1 MAARSRASVT
11 PRGRAGRRRDPAHTG
26 EAVARA
32 ARERSEQERETPRRN
47 ATGAHVPA
55 RAIRR
60 AAARWVQDLLAVRS
74 AFGALVMAAVAS
86 LVAGLILASIT
97 GTLEKLPGLL
107 LLVPAAIAVKGNI
120 FGALRTRL
128 RTPIHAATFRSG
140 GRDSVMMQNAIASVG
155 LSLVLGVVLAVMA
168 KGTALAF
175 NVSPTMSLADFV
187 VISALGCLLAAFVVL
202 AITLATTAGA
212 VRFGW
217 DLDNVVA
224 PMVTVAGDVVTLPS
238 LVVAAELA
246 GVDVLTPS
254 IAWALTAM
262 AVVSVLWGL
271 RSRLDELRAIMRE
284 SLPVLT
290 VAGLLDLVA
299 GITVEKR
306 IDDFLEFPVLLVL
319 LPGYLATAGALG
331 GVLSSRLSTKLH
343 LGLARPSALPS
354 GAARVDLAT
363 TFALAIPVFVLLG
376 LVASIAGG
384 LSGHAGPSLGGLVGV
399 ALLGGLLATVLVVI
413 VAYYGTLAAVRFG
426 VDPDTYGIPMVTS
439 SLDLVG
445 AFTLIV
451 AVVVVGVA

>member
-1 MAARSRASVT
+1 MAAR
-11 PRGRAGRRRDPAHTG
+11 GRIPTTLRRT
-26 EAVARA
+26 
-32 ARERSEQERETPRRN
+32 
-47 ATGAHVPA
+47 
-55 RAIRR
+55 
-60 AAARWVQDLLAVRS
+60 AARWARDLLAVRS

-97 GTLEKLPGLL
+97 DTLEALPGLL

-120 FGALRTRL
+120 FGAVGSRL
-128 RTPIHAATFRSG
+128 GTAIHAGTFRSG
-140 GRDSVMMQNAIASVG
+140 GRDSVMMQNAVASVG
-155 LSLVLGVVLAVMA
+155 LSLILGVALAVMA
-168 KGTALAF
+168 KGAAVAF
-175 NVSPTMSLADFV
+175 NVSPTMGMADFV
-187 VISALGCLLAAFVVL
+187 VISAMGCLLAAFVVL

-212 VRFGW
+212 VRYGW

-254 IAWALTAM
+254 IAWTLIAM
-262 AVVSVLWGL
+262 AAASALWGL
-271 RSRLDELRAIMRE
+271 RSRLEEFRAIMRE

-384 LSGHAGPSLGGLVGV
+384 LTGHSGPSLAELLGV
-399 ALLGGLLATVLVVI
+399 AVLGGLLATVLVVV

>member
-1 MAARSRASVT
+1 MGLCAAGRVLSKETRGIAPKMPRTEHTFSMAARSRTLVT
-11 PRGRAGRRRDPAHTG
+11 LRR
-26 EAVARA
+26 AVARW
-32 ARERSEQERETPRRN
+32 AR
-47 ATGAHVPA
+47 
-55 RAIRR
+55 
-60 AAARWVQDLLAVRS
+60 DLLAVRS

-86 LVAGLILASIT
+86 LVAGLILAAIT
-97 GTLEKLPGLL
+97 DTLEELPGLL

-120 FGALRTRL
+120 FGALGSRL
-128 RTPIHAATFRSG
+128 GTAIHAGTFRSG
-140 GRDSVMMQNAIASVG
+140 GRDSVMMQNAIASIG
-155 LSLVLGVVLAVMA
+155 LSLVLGVALAVMA
-168 KGTALAF
+168 KGAALAF

-246 GVDVLTPS
+246 GVDILTPS
-254 IAWALTAM
+254 VAWGLAVL

-271 RSRLDELRAIMRE
+271 RSRMEDLRAIVRE

-319 LPGYLATAGALG
+319 LPGYLSTAGALG

-343 LGLARPSALPS
+343 LGLARPAALPS

-363 TFALAIPVFVLLG
+363 TFALAIPVFALLG
-376 LVASIAGG
+376 LVASAAGG
-384 LSGHAGPSLGGLVGV
+384 LTGHAGPTMAELVGV
-399 ALLGGLLATVLVVI
+399 AVFGGLLATVLVVV

>member
-1 MAARSRASVT
+1 MAARSRAPVT
-11 PRGRAGRRRDPAHTG
+11 L
-26 EAVARA
+26 
-32 ARERSEQERETPRRN
+32 
-47 ATGAHVPA
+47 
-55 RAIRR
+55 RR
-60 AAARWVQDLLAVRS
+60 AAARWARDLLAVRS

-86 LVAGLILASIT
+86 LVAGLILAAIT
-97 GTLEKLPGLL
+97 DTLEKLPGLL

-120 FGALRTRL
+120 FGALGSRL
-128 RTPIHAATFRSG
+128 GTAIHAGTYRSG

-187 VISALGCLLAAFVVL
+187 VISAMGCLLAAFVVL

-212 VRFGW
+212 VRYGW

-254 IAWALTAM
+254 IAWTLTAM
-262 AVVSVLWGL
+262 AAASVLWGL
-271 RSRLDELRAIMRE
+271 RNRLEELRTIMRE

-384 LSGHAGPSLGGLVGV
+384 LTGHAGPSLAELLGV
-399 ALLGGLLATVLVVI
+399 VVLGGLLATVLIVA

>member
-1 MAARSRASVT
+1 MAAR
-11 PRGRAGRRRDPAHTG
+11 GRTRFAL
-26 EAVARA
+26 
-32 ARERSEQERETPRRN
+32 
-47 ATGAHVPA
+47 
-55 RAIRR
+55 RR
-60 AAARWVQDLLAVRS
+60 AAAHWARDLLAVRS

-97 GTLEKLPGLL
+97 DTLEELPGLL

-120 FGALRTRL
+120 FGALGSRL
-128 RTPIHAATFRSG
+128 GTATHAGTFRPSG
-140 GRDSVMMQNAIASVG
+140 GRDSVMMQNALASVG
-155 LSLVLGVVLAVMA
+155 LSLVLGVALAVMA
-168 KGTALAF
+168 KGVALAF

-187 VISALGCLLAAFVVL
+187 VISALGCLIAAFVVL
-202 AITLATTAGA
+202 AFTLATTAGA

-224 PMVTVAGDVVTLPS
+224 PMVTVAGDIVTLPS

-246 GVDVLTPS
+246 GVAVLTPS
-254 IAWALTAM
+254 VAWTLAVM
-262 AVVSVLWGL
+262 AVASGVWGL
-271 RSRLDELRAIMRE
+271 RSRLETVRAIMRE
-284 SLPVLT
+284 SIPVLV

-319 LPGYLATAGALG
+319 LPGFLSTAGALG

-343 LGLARPSALPS
+343 LGLARPAALPS

-363 TFALAIPVFVLLG
+363 TFAMSIPVFALLG
-376 LVASIAGG
+376 LMASVAGG
-384 LSGHAGPSLGGLVGV
+384 LTGHAGPSLAELVGV
-399 ALLGGLLATVLVVI
+399 AMLGGLLATVLVVV

-426 VDPDTYGIPMVTS
+426 MDPDTYGIPMVTS

-451 AVVVVGVA
+451 AVVLVGVA

>member
-1 MAARSRASVT
+1 MRKFAPKFSPREHTCFMAARSRAPIT
-11 PRGRAGRRRDPAHTG
+11 L
-26 EAVARA
+26 
-32 ARERSEQERETPRRN
+32 
-47 ATGAHVPA
+47 
-55 RAIRR
+55 RR
-60 AAARWVQDLLAVRS
+60 AAARWARDLLAVRS

-86 LVAGLILASIT
+86 LVAGLILAAIT
-97 GTLEKLPGLL
+97 GTLERLPGLL

-120 FGALRTRL
+120 FGALGSRL
-128 RTPIHAATFRSG
+128 GTAIHAGTFRSG
-140 GRDSVMMQNAIASVG
+140 GRDSPMMQNAIASVG

-254 IAWALTAM
+254 IAWTLTAM
-262 AVVSVLWGL
+262 AAVTVLWGL
-271 RSRLDELRAIMRE
+271 RSRLGELRTIMRE

-363 TFALAIPVFVLLG
+363 TFALAIPVFALLG

-426 VDPDTYGIPMVTS
+426 ADPDTYGIPMVTS

-445 AFTLIV
+445 AFTMIV

>member
-1 MAARSRASVT
+1 
-11 PRGRAGRRRDPAHTG
+11 
-26 EAVARA
+26 
-32 ARERSEQERETPRRN
+32 
-47 ATGAHVPA
+47 
-55 RAIRR
+55 
-60 AAARWVQDLLAVRS
+60 
-74 AFGALVMAAVAS
+74 MAAVAS

-97 GTLEKLPGLL
+97 DTLEELPGLL

-120 FGALRTRL
+120 FGALGSRL
-128 RTPIHAATFRSG
+128 GTAIHAGTFRPSR
-140 GRDSVMMQNAIASVG
+140 GRDSVMAQNAAASVA
-155 LSLVLGVVLAVMA
+155 LSLALGVVLAVMA
-168 KGTALAF
+168 KGAALAF

-187 VISALGCLLAAFVVL
+187 VISALGCLIAAFVVL
-202 AITLATTAGA
+202 AITLGTTAGA

-246 GVDVLTPS
+246 GLDVITPS
-254 IAWALTAM
+254 VAWALA
-262 AVVSVLWGL
+262 ALAAVSVVWGL
-271 RSRLDELRAIMRE
+271 RSRLAELRRIMRE
-284 SLPVLT
+284 SIPVL
-290 VAGLLDLVA
+290 VAAGLLDLVA

-306 IDDFLEFPVLLVL
+306 IDDFLAYPVLLVL
-319 LPGYLATAGALG
+319 LPGYLSTAGALG

-343 LGLARPSALPS
+343 LGLARPSAVPS
-354 GAARVDLAT
+354 GEARVDLAT
-363 TFALAIPVFVLLG
+363 TFALSIPVFALLG

-384 LSGHAGPSLGGLVGV
+384 LTGHAGPSLADLV
-399 ALLGGLLATVLVVI
+399 ALAVLGGLLATVLIVA

-451 AVVVVGVA
+451 AVVAVGVA

>member
-1 MAARSRASVT
+1 M
-11 PRGRAGRRRDPAHTG
+11 
-26 EAVARA
+26 
-32 ARERSEQERETPRRN
+32 
-47 ATGAHVPA
+47 
-55 RAIRR
+55 R
-60 AAARWVQDLLAVRS
+60 AAARWARDLRAVRS
-74 AFGALVMAAVAS
+74 AFGALVMAAIAS

-97 GTLEKLPGLL
+97 DTLEELPGLL

-120 FGALRTRL
+120 FGALGSRL
-128 RTPIHAATFRSG
+128 GTAIHAGTFGLSR
-140 GRDSVMMQNAIASVG
+140 GRDSMIVQNAAASVA
-155 LSLVLGVVLAVMA
+155 LSLALGVVLAIMA
-168 KGTALAF
+168 KGTAIAF

-187 VISALGCLLAAFVVL
+187 VISALGCLIAAFVVL

-246 GVDVLTPS
+246 GFEILTPS
-254 IAWALTAM
+254 IAWALAVL

-271 RSRLDELRAIMRE
+271 RSRLPDLRTIMRE
-284 SLPVLT
+284 SIPVL
-290 VAGLLDLVA
+290 VAAGLLDLVA

-306 IDDFLEFPVLLVL
+306 IDDFLTYPVLLVL
-319 LPGYLATAGALG
+319 LPGYLSTAGALG

-343 LGLARPSALPS
+343 LGLARPSAVPS
-354 GAARVDLAT
+354 GEARVDLAT
-363 TFALAIPVFVLLG
+363 TFALSIPVFALLG
-376 LVASIAGG
+376 LVASTAGG
-384 LSGHAGPSLGGLVGV
+384 LTGHAGPSLADLV
-399 ALLGGLLATVLVVI
+399 ALAVLGGLMATVLIVV

-445 AFTLIV
+445 AFTLIIAVV
-451 AVVVVGVA
+451 AVGLA

>member
-1 MAARSRASVT
+1 MAARSRTLVT
-11 PRGRAGRRRDPAHTG
+11 LRR
-26 EAVARA
+26 AVARW
-32 ARERSEQERETPRRN
+32 AR
-47 ATGAHVPA
+47 
-55 RAIRR
+55 
-60 AAARWVQDLLAVRS
+60 DLLAVRS

-86 LVAGLILASIT
+86 LVAGLILAAIT
-97 GTLEKLPGLL
+97 DTLEELPGLL

-120 FGALRTRL
+120 FGALGSRL
-128 RTPIHAATFRSG
+128 GTAIHAGTFRSG

-155 LSLVLGVVLAVMA
+155 LSLVLGVALAVMA
-168 KGTALAF
+168 KGAALAF

-246 GVDVLTPS
+246 GVDIITPS
-254 IAWALTAM
+254 VAWAL
-262 AVVSVLWGL
+262 AVLAVASALWGL
-271 RSRLDELRAIMRE
+271 RSRMEDLRAITSE
-284 SLPVLT
+284 SLPVLA

-319 LPGYLATAGALG
+319 LPGYLSTAGALG

-343 LGLARPSALPS
+343 LGLVRPGALPS

-363 TFALAIPVFVLLG
+363 TFALAIPVFALLG
-376 LVASIAGG
+376 LVASAAGG
-384 LSGHAGPSLGGLVGV
+384 LTGHAGPTLAELVGV
-399 ALLGGLLATVLVVI
+399 AVFGGVLATVLVVV

>member
-1 MAARSRASVT
+1 MAAR
-11 PRGRAGRRRDPAHTG
+11 GHTQI
-26 EAVARA
+26 AL
-32 ARERSEQERETPRRN
+32 
-47 ATGAHVPA
+47 
-55 RAIRR
+55 RR
-60 AAARWVQDLLAVRS
+60 AAARWARDLLAVRS

-86 LVAGLILASIT
+86 LVAGLILAAIT
-97 GTLEKLPGLL
+97 DTLEELPGLL

-120 FGALRTRL
+120 FGALGSRL
-128 RTPIHAATFRSG
+128 GTAIHAGTFRLSG
-140 GRDSVMMQNAIASVG
+140 GRNSVMMQNALASVG
-155 LSLVLGVVLAVMA
+155 LSLVLGVALAVMA
-168 KGTALAF
+168 KGAALAF

-187 VISALGCLLAAFVVL
+187 VISALGCLIAAFVVL

-246 GVDVLTPS
+246 GVAVLTPS
-254 IAWALTAM
+254 VAGTLAVM
-262 AVVSVLWGL
+262 AAASVVWGL
-271 RSRLDELRAIMRE
+271 RSRLEVVRAIMRE
-284 SLPVLT
+284 SIPVLI

-319 LPGYLATAGALG
+319 LPGFLSTAGALG

-343 LGLARPSALPS
+343 LGLVRPAALPS

-363 TFALAIPVFVLLG
+363 TFALAIPVFALLG
-376 LVASIAGG
+376 LVASTAGG
-384 LSGHAGPSLGGLVGV
+384 LTGHAGPSLADLVGV
-399 ALLGGLLATVLVVI
+399 AVLGGLLATVLVVVI
-413 VAYYGTLAAVRFG
+413 AYYGTLAAVRFG

-445 AFTLIV
+445 AFTLIL
-451 AVVVVGVA
+451 AVVLVGVA

>member
-1 MAARSRASVT
+1 MAARGRMGQALL
-11 PRGRAGRRRDPAHTG
+11 RAGSRW
-26 EAVARA
+26 AR
-32 ARERSEQERETPRRN
+32 
-47 ATGAHVPA
+47 
-55 RAIRR
+55 
-60 AAARWVQDLLAVRS
+60 DLLAVRS
-74 AFGALVMAAVAS
+74 AFAALVTAAVAS

-97 GTLEKLPGLL
+97 DMLEELPGLL

-120 FGALRTRL
+120 FGALGSRL
-128 RTPIHAATFRSG
+128 GTAIHAGTFRLS
-140 GRDSVMMQNAIASVG
+140 RRADSVMAQNAAASVA
-155 LSLVLGVVLAVMA
+155 LSLGLGVVLAVMA
-168 KGTALAF
+168 KGVALAF

-187 VISALGCLLAAFVVL
+187 VISALGCLIAAFVVL

-246 GVDVLTPS
+246 GFEILTPS
-254 IAWALTAM
+254 IAWAL
-262 AVVSVLWGL
+262 AVSAALSAVWGL
-271 RSRLDELRAIMRE
+271 RSRLAELRTIMRE
-284 SLPVLT
+284 SIPVL
-290 VAGLLDLVA
+290 VAAGLLDLVA

-306 IDDFLEFPVLLVL
+306 IDDFVAFPVLLVL

-343 LGLARPSALPS
+343 LGLARPSAVPS
-354 GAARVDLAT
+354 GEARVDLAT
-363 TFALAIPVFVLLG
+363 TFALSIPVFGLLG
-376 LVASIAGG
+376 LVSSIAAG
-384 LSGHAGPSLGGLVGV
+384 LAGHAGPALSELVAV
-399 ALLGGLLATVLVVI
+399 AVLGGLLATVLIVV

-439 SLDLVG
+439 SLDLAG

-451 AVVVVGVA
+451 SVVLVGVV

>member
-1 MAARSRASVT
+1 MAAR
-11 PRGRAGRRRDPAHTG
+11 GRTRFAL
-26 EAVARA
+26 
-32 ARERSEQERETPRRN
+32 
-47 ATGAHVPA
+47 
-55 RAIRR
+55 RR
-60 AAARWVQDLLAVRS
+60 AAAHWARDLLAVRS

-97 GTLEKLPGLL
+97 DTLEELPGLL

-120 FGALRTRL
+120 FGALGSRL
-128 RTPIHAATFRSG
+128 GTATHAGTFRLSG
-140 GRDSVMMQNAIASVG
+140 GRDSVMMQNALASVG
-155 LSLVLGVVLAVMA
+155 LSLVLGVALAVMA
-168 KGTALAF
+168 KGVALAF

-187 VISALGCLLAAFVVL
+187 VISALGCLIAAFVVL
-202 AITLATTAGA
+202 AFTLATTAGA

-224 PMVTVAGDVVTLPS
+224 PMVTVAGDIVTLPS

-246 GVDVLTPS
+246 GVAVLTPS
-254 IAWALTAM
+254 VAWTLAVM
-262 AVVSVLWGL
+262 AAASGVWGL
-271 RSRLDELRAIMRE
+271 RSRLETVRAIMRE
-284 SLPVLT
+284 SIPVL
-290 VAGLLDLVA
+290 VGAGMLDLVA

-319 LPGYLATAGALG
+319 LPGYLSTAGALG

-343 LGLARPSALPS
+343 LGLARPAVLPS

-363 TFALAIPVFVLLG
+363 TFAMSIPVFALLG
-376 LVASIAGG
+376 LMASGAGG
-384 LSGHAGPSLGGLVGV
+384 LTGYAGPALAELVGV
-399 ALLGGLLATVLVVI
+399 AVLGGLLATVLVLV

-426 VDPDTYGIPMVTS
+426 MDPDTYGIPMVTS

-451 AVVVVGVA
+451 AVVLVGVA

>member
-11 PRGRAGRRRDPAHTG
+11 L
-26 EAVARA
+26 
-32 ARERSEQERETPRRN
+32 
-47 ATGAHVPA
+47 
-55 RAIRR
+55 RR
-60 AAARWVQDLLAVRS
+60 AAARWARDLLAVRS

-86 LVAGLILASIT
+86 LVAGLILAAIT
-97 GTLEKLPGLL
+97 GTLERLPGLL

-120 FGALRTRL
+120 FGALGSRL
-128 RTPIHAATFRSG
+128 GTAIHAGTFRSG
-140 GRDSVMMQNAIASVG
+140 GRDSPMMQNVIASVG

-254 IAWALTAM
+254 VAWTLTAM
-262 AVVSVLWGL
+262 AAVSVLWGL
-271 RSRLDELRAIMRE
+271 RSRLGQLRTIMRE

-363 TFALAIPVFVLLG
+363 TFALAIPVFALLG

-399 ALLGGLLATVLVVI
+399 ALLGGLLATVLVVV

-445 AFTLIV
+445 AFTMIV

>member
-1 MAARSRASVT
+1 MRRIAPKLPPTEHTGFMAARSRT
-11 PRGRAGRRRDPAHTG
+11 PMAL
-26 EAVARA
+26 
-32 ARERSEQERETPRRN
+32 
-47 ATGAHVPA
+47 
-55 RAIRR
+55 RR
-60 AAARWVQDLLAVRS
+60 AAARWARDLLAVRS

-86 LVAGLILASIT
+86 LVAGLILAAIT
-97 GTLEKLPGLL
+97 DTLEELPGLL

-120 FGALRTRL
+120 FGALGSRL
-128 RTPIHAATFRSG
+128 GTAIHAGTFRSG

-155 LSLVLGVVLAVMA
+155 LSLVLGVALAVMA
-168 KGTALAF
+168 KGAALAF

-202 AITLATTAGA
+202 AITLTTTAGA

-238 LVVAAELA
+238 LVVAAEFA

-254 IAWALTAM
+254 AAWTLTVL
-262 AVVSVLWGL
+262 AVASVLWGL
-271 RSRLDELRAIMRE
+271 RSRMDDLRAIMRE

-290 VAGLLDLVA
+290 VAGALDLVA

-319 LPGYLATAGALG
+319 LPGYLSTAGALG

-343 LGLARPSALPS
+343 LGLARPAALPS

-363 TFALAIPVFVLLG
+363 TFALAIPVFALLG
-376 LVASIAGG
+376 LVASAAGG
-384 LSGHAGPSLGGLVGV
+384 LTGHAGPALAELVAV
-399 ALLGGLLATVLVVI
+399 AVLGGLLATVPVVV
-413 VAYYGTLAAVRFG
+413 VAYYGTLTAVRFG

>member
-1 MAARSRASVT
+1 MAARSRTAMT
-11 PRGRAGRRRDPAHTG
+11 LRRAG
-26 EAVARA
+26 
-32 ARERSEQERETPRRN
+32 
-47 ATGAHVPA
+47 
-55 RAIRR
+55 
-60 AAARWVQDLLAVRS
+60 ARWVRDLLAVRG
-74 AFGALVMAAVAS
+74 AFGALVLAAVAS
-86 LVAGLILASIT
+86 LVAGLILAAIT
-97 GTLEKLPGLL
+97 DTLEELPGLL

-120 FGALRTRL
+120 YGALGSRL
-128 RTPIHAATFRSG
+128 GTAIHAGTFRSR
-140 GRDSVMMQNAIASVG
+140 GRDSVMMQNAVASVA
-155 LSLVLGVVLAVMA
+155 LSLVLGVALAVMA
-168 KGTALAF
+168 KGAALAF

-202 AITLATTAGA
+202 AITLATTALA
-212 VRFGW
+212 VRYGW

-238 LVVAAELA
+238 LVIAAEFA
-246 GVDVLTPS
+246 GVDVLTPAV
-254 IAWALTAM
+254 AWTLSVLAA
-262 AVVSVLWGL
+262 ASVLWGL
-271 RSRLDELRAIMRE
+271 RSRLDELRAIMQE

-363 TFALAIPVFVLLG
+363 TFALAIPVFALLG
-376 LVASIAGG
+376 LVASTAGG
-384 LSGHAGPSLGGLVGV
+384 LSGHAGPSIAGLVGV
-399 ALLGGLLATVLVVI
+399 ALLGGLLATMLVVI

-451 AVVVVGVA
+451 AVVLVGVA

>member
-1 MAARSRASVT
+1 MVA
-11 PRGRAGRRRDPAHTG
+11 RGRTG
-26 EAVARA
+26 MAL
-32 ARERSEQERETPRRN
+32 
-47 ATGAHVPA
+47 
-55 RAIRR
+55 RR
-60 AAARWVQDLLAVRS
+60 AAANWARDLLAVRS

-86 LVAGLILASIT
+86 LVAGLILAAIT
-97 GTLEKLPGLL
+97 DTLEELPGLL

-120 FGALRTRL
+120 FGALGSRL
-128 RTPIHAATFRSG
+128 GTASHAGTFRLSG
-140 GRDSVMMQNAIASVG
+140 GRDSMMMQNALASVG
-155 LSLVLGVVLAVMA
+155 LSLVLGVALAVMA
-168 KGTALAF
+168 KGAALAF

-202 AITLATTAGA
+202 AITLATSAGA

-246 GVDVLTPS
+246 GLAVLTPS
-254 IAWALTAM
+254 VAWTLAVM
-262 AVVSVLWGL
+262 AAASVVWGL
-271 RSRLDELRAIMRE
+271 RSRLEELRAIMRE
-284 SLPVLT
+284 SIPVLIG
-290 VAGLLDLVA
+290 AGMLDLVA

-319 LPGYLATAGALG
+319 LPGYLSTAGALG

-343 LGLARPSALPS
+343 LGLARPAALPS

-363 TFALAIPVFVLLG
+363 TFAMAIPVFALLG
-376 LVASIAGG
+376 LMASGAGD
-384 LSGHAGPSLGGLVGV
+384 LTGHAGPSLAELVGV
-399 ALLGGLLATVLVVI
+399 AMLGGLMATVLVVV

-426 VDPDTYGIPMVTS
+426 MDPDTYGIPMVTS

-451 AVVVVGVA
+451 AVVLVGVA